1 MLKLMSRKA
10 LNIFISILLLL
21 PLFTGVVG
29 FSQPINNSPASF
41 QKTCDMDDCNPY
53 MPKCPLCPSS
63 GFVNLYLHYETGAY
77 LPILDSSFM
86 LHSVST
92 FSDQGVIKAIFHPPT
107 TTS

>member
-1 MLKLMSRKA
+1 MSRKA

-29 FSQPINNSPASF
+29 FSQPINKSPASF

-63 GFVNLYLHYETGAY
+63 NSTIQLFHQEAAAY
-77 LPILDSSFM
+77 LPTPISSFI
-86 LHSVST
+86 LISVSAL
-92 FSDQGVIKAIFHPPT
+92 SDQGVVKTIFHPPT
-107 TTS
+107 FNS

>member
-21 PLFTGVVG
+21 PLFMGGVG
-29 FSQPINNSPASF
+29 FSQPINKSPASF

-63 GFVNLYLHYETGAY
+63 NSTIQLFHQEAAAY
-77 LPILDSSFM
+77 LPTPISSLILI
-86 LHSVST
+86 SVSALA
-92 FSDQGVIKAIFHPPT
+92 DQGVVKAIFHPPT
-107 TTS
+107 FNS